1 MASGTQQPVSF
12 DPGRGRHPVP
22 DRHSAIFDKRSHE
35 LGRREARSRC
45 GLEQS
50 GLVNGVA
57 LDARNFCTPIAYGY
71 HLVMASQ
78 HQEAYTPSL
87 NDIKAQLA
95 QDWLRQ
101 RQQATLEQAIEQL
114 VGRYTVDVS
123 TSVLSEPFKEG
134 V

>member
-1 MASGTQQPVSF
+1 
-12 DPGRGRHPVP
+12 
-22 DRHSAIFDKRSHE
+22 
-35 LGRREARSRC
+35 
-45 GLEQS
+45 
-50 GLVNGVA
+50 
-57 LDARNFCTPIAYGY
+57 
-71 HLVMASQ
+71 MASQ
-78 HQEAYTPSL
+78 HQDAYTPSL

-114 VGRYTVDVS
+114 VSRYTVDVS